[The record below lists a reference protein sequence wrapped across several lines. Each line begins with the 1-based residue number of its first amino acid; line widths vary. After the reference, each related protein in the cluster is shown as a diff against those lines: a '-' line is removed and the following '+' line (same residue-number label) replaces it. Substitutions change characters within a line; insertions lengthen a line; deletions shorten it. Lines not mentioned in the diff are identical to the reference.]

1 MLRVGFV
8 RELFKINGQTL
19 TVRGRHDAVG
29 VKRFLTI
36 PMSNPFALQQLNSN
50 IFSQFAWNL
59 SLPLGQFIFN
69 FLIFSCSIVLPS
81 LYFLIFSCSIVL
93 PSLYFERI
101 HLFCG
106 SIPLRRNQYFQQLR
120 MGSMEN
126 SHGWISSPREG
137 IFLLDQLDGD

>member
-81 LYFLIFSCSIVL
+81 LYF
-93 PSLYFERI
+93 ERI

-106 SIPLRRNQYFQQLR
+106 SIPLTHNQYFQQLR

-137 IFLLDQLDGD
+137 IFLLDQLYGD